1 MPPAT
6 RSMDEDD
13 VRVRPGRSSRPRTKR
28 RPAHPEASSALVV
41 GVDRGRYACALGADY
56 QGGEP
61 KTQLVTAMKAR
72 ALGRA
77 SVVVGDMVDLVG
89 EVSGGTG
96 TLARI
101 VRVHPRRSALRRTAD
116 DQDPHERVIVAGAD
130 QMVIVTSATDPPPQP
145 RLIDRCLVAAYDED
159 IDPLLVVTKTD
170 LADPRALLASY
181 APLQL
186 PTVLT
191 GRDEQGEL
199 SGVDVLAERLTGRTS
214 VLVGPSGVGKSTLV
228 NTLVPGSNR
237 AVGAVNEVTGR
248 GRHTSSSVVALRLP
262 QGGWVVDTP
271 GIRSFGLAHVR
282 PAQVLAAFADLAPGA
297 QNCPRGCTHDE
308 PDCALDAW
316 VAAGHADPARLESL
330 RRLLRQRP
338 AQPGD

>member
-1 MPPAT
+1 
-6 RSMDEDD
+6 MDEDD

-28 RPAHPEASSALVV
+28 RPAHLEASSALVV

-61 KTQLVTAMKAR
+61 KAQLITAMKAR

-77 SVVVGDMVDLVG
+77 SVVVGDIVDLVG

-181 APLQL
+181 APLHL

-191 GRDEQGEL
+191 GRDEHGEL
-199 SGVDVLAERLTGRTS
+199 SGVDELTERLVGRTS

-248 GRHTSSSVVALRLP
+248 GRHTSSSAVALRLP

-282 PAQVLAAFADLAPGA
+282 PAQVLAAFVDLTPGA

-316 VAAGHADPARLESL
+316 VAAGHADRARLESL